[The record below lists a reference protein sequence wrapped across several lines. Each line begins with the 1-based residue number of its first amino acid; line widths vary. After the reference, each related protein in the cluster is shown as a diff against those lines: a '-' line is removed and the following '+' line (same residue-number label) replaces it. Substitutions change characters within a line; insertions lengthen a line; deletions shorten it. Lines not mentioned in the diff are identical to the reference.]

1 MRHMWQ
7 QFSAFVPFFLI
18 AVGAIVVLSFM
29 KIKKG
34 DERTKIIFADALLL
48 LTVAGIFLVTLVPLG
63 YRSGAERMISLV
75 PLSEIYDM
83 LFQRES
89 IEVFIWN
96 VGINLMLFVPFGFFL
111 SLRTDYK
118 YREVSP
124 LRVAAIG
131 LMLSFFIET
140 FQFVFPMGRMADIDD
155 LIVNTLGAYLGYVLW
170 RKLSMIR

>member
-1 MRHMWQ
+1 MWQ
-7 QFSAFVPFFLI
+7 QFSAFVPLFLI
-18 AVGAIVVLSFM
+18 AVGAIFVLSFM

-34 DERTKIIFADALLL
+34 DVRTKIIFADALLL

-63 YRSGAERMISLV
+63 YSSDAERMISLV

-83 LFQRES
+83 LFQRAS

-111 SLRTDYK
+111 SLRMDYK

-124 LRVAAIG
+124 LRVVTIG
-131 LMLSFFIET
+131 FMLSFFIET

-155 LIVNTLGAYLGYVLW
+155 LIVNTLGAYLGYLIW
-170 RKLSMIR
+170 RKLSIIR